1 MDSLLTMNSELTM
14 QNLIFSFE
22 DLSDKDKALRQIQRT
37 FMRLGATVVQT
48 DVPTQTK
55 RRAGISYKEVTLTF
69 ADGQTVMFGVKKT
82 GDIFQVKLN
91 GKQMPIRNQDDQ
103 KKALEEI
110 ADAMDKGRAAFQKR
124 QALIKVTPPKTIRT
138 AAPKMQEVLSGRKT
152 ELTSAIEE
160 AESELS
166 EIRKQIS
173 GIDAE
178 ITSYQTDTVI

>member
-1 MDSLLTMNSELTM
+1 MGSKMDSLSTMNSEPTM

-37 FMRLGATVVQT
+37 FVRLGENVVQT
-48 DVPTQTK
+48 DIPSQTK

-69 ADGQTVMFGVKKT
+69 ADGQSVTFGVKKT

-110 ADAMDKGRAAFQKR
+110 ASAMDKGRAAFQKR
-124 QALIKVTPPKTIRT
+124 QALIKVEPPKNIRT
-138 AAPKMQEVLSGRKT
+138 AAPKMQEVLANRKA
-152 ELTSAIEE
+152 ELLAAIEGE
-160 AESELS
+160 CGHFL
-166 EIRKQIS
+166 
-173 GIDAE
+173 GLFD
-178 ITSYQTDTVI
+178 DT